1 MIVAD
6 GTAAIFWQS
15 VECYI
20 DDGNF
25 LALWLDIADQLRAIL
40 GRFISVAAGLCTA
53 SLAGLRIKNVDRQI
67 KRER

>member
-1 MIVAD
+1 MIAVD

-15 VECYI
+15 IECFI

-25 LALWLDIADQLRAIL
+25 LTLWLDIAGQLRAIL

-53 SLAGLRIKNVDRQI
+53 SLAGLCIIKPSTEI
-67 KRER
+67 ECER